1 MNKNVIFLL
10 MIFVLFCFIPSNTF
24 ANDEANVNGFI
35 SEVKEYG
42 NEVFPE
48 LTDENFLNSVLKRRY
63 DS

>member
-1 MNKNVIFLL
+1 
-10 MIFVLFCFIPSNTF
+10 MIFFLICFIASNTF